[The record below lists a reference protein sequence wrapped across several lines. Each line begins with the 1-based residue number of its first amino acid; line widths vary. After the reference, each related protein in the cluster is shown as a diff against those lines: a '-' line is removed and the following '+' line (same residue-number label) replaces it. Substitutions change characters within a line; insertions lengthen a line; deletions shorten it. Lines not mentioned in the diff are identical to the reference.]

1 MGCTTNICQRVE
13 NQQTTEYLFYP
24 SDKSDLHFI
33 ENNSRNNT
41 LYNLLS
47 KEFFNYLNEIRTN
60 PEKFVTE
67 SKKYNLFEIFIKL
80 KPCPEINYVENNTE
94 KIRQYIINSHY
105 KKKNIFEQ
113 EKEIKMLLDEN
124 INNICLFQIVC
135 FNNNMKENVWHFLG
149 ENEDDLDKIFDIKFN
164 NLMIINI
171 PLEINTK
178 MFLSLIFYED

>member
-1 MGCTTNICQRVE
+1 MGCVPNVCRKDE
-13 NQQTTEYLFYP
+13 NSKTEYIFHP
-24 SDKSDLHFI
+24 NNRSDIKYI
-33 ENNSRNNT
+33 NNNSKNNYIYD
-41 LYNLLS
+41 LIS
-47 KEFFNYLNEIRTN
+47 KEFFSYLNEIRTN
-60 PEKFVTE
+60 PDKFLEE